1 MLAEPVAPGE
11 RQNRN
16 GLDTARWYRPGPR
29 GAGLDKMNPVSRVPR
44 AALTGLAIA
53 VVACGGSSNPAAPTP
68 PPVQTTTIAIATAG
82 VSPKNIEVSLG
93 TRVRFVNNDTRA
105 HDMSSDPHP
114 DHTDCPEINQ
124 VGFLQPGQSR
134 ETGNLVQAR
143 ICGFHDHLSPSN
155 QALTGSITIR

>member
-1 MLAEPVAPGE
+1 V
-11 RQNRN
+11 
-16 GLDTARWYRPGPR
+16 TIAR
-29 GAGLDKMNPVSRVPR
+29 R
-44 AALTGLAIA
+44 AALAGLTLAAIS
-53 VVACGGSSNPAAPTP
+53 CGGSSNPAAPTP
-68 PPVQTTTIAIATAG
+68 PVQTTTITIATAG

-93 TRVRFVNNDTRA
+93 ARVRFVNNDTRA

-143 ICGFHDHLSPSN
+143 TCGFHDHLSPSN